1 MKLKV
6 FSSFLLSLAIVA
18 FSVGNSFAEGEIPQ
32 TTLDSV
38 SQNCSSIK
46 LQLQRTQKE
55 DSRLRVYLGSQ
66 YETISTNLMQNL
78 NIRLVRNNM
87 SNPNLAE
94 QQIQFASERDR
105 FKEEFTAY
113 SQELDKLTK
122 IDCHDQPQKFYEKL
136 QSVRTKRENVYK
148 ATQRLRV
155 ITTTHHETINQFI
168 GDLKDG
174 EN

>member
-6 FSSFLLSLAIVA
+6 FSSFLLSFAIVA
-18 FSVGNSFAEGEIPQ
+18 FSVGDVFAEISQ

-55 DSRLRVYLGSQ
+55 DSRLRVHLGSQ

-78 NIRLVRNNM
+78 NIRLVRNNL

-113 SQELDKLTK
+113 SQELDKLIK
-122 IDCHDQPQKFYEKL
+122 IDCRNEPQKFYEKL
-136 QSVRTKRENVYK
+136 QTVRAKREGVYK
-148 ATQRLRV
+148 TTQRLRT
-155 ITTTHHETINQFI
+155 ITATHHETVNDFI
-168 GDLKDG
+168 GDLK
-174 EN
+174 NAKN